1 MVIWITGLSGS
12 GKTTLAAAFLNL
24 IKANYSN
31 VVLIDGDVI
40 REMFGPSLGYTEA
53 DRVIQIG
60 RIQRLAK
67 ILNDQDLIV
76 IVAALYAHPDLLNW
90 NRINLNNYTEVYLKA
105 SMDLLR
111 RRDQKNLYSKASKVQ
126 AANVVGIDIPWH
138 APTDFHLQ
146 FSADAEIT
154 PVDMARQLAAKLG
167 LFDDGVVKN
176 VGTAGS

>member
-1 MVIWITGLSGS
+1 M
-12 GKTTLAAAFLNL
+12 
-24 IKANYSN
+24 
-31 VVLIDGDVI
+31 IDGDVI
-40 REMFGPSLGYTEA
+40 REVFGPSLGYAEA

-67 ILNDQDLIV
+67 FLNEQGLIV
-76 IVAALYAHPDLLNW
+76 IVAALYAHPDLLKW

-111 RRDQKNLYSKASKVQ
+111 RRDQKNLYSRASKGQ

-154 PVDMARQLAAKLG
+154 PVDMARQLAAELG
-167 LFDDGVVKN
+167 LFDDGVVKH
-176 VGTAGS
+176 VGIAGS